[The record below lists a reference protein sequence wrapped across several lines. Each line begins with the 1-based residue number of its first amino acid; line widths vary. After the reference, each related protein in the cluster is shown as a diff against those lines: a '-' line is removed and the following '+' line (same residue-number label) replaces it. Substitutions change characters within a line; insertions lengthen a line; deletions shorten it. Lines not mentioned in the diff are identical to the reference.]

1 MIIYSRDDKILS
13 NISKLLEKRF
23 PSDAELE
30 ISVDFSMDEKT
41 AVYEIGKIT
50 AGSHWKVLE
59 LAGRLLRNPNLAP
72 GEYKTEKDVCGMY
85 FASHNKNY
93 YETAPLDEIYAYID
107 DLALWGMNTVKL
119 WFDLYFFE
127 NMQDGAEYAEKLKAI
142 FKHAKSIGIKV
153 ITTTIA
159 NEAFHNSPKE
169 LRADWTCGHDGY
181 IYNLNDHYH
190 VELCPSIPGGLEK
203 ILEYR
208 KEFLETFKDVEF
220 DYIEIVPYDEGGC
233 TCKECAPWGINGFL
247 KCCEALIPLYKS
259 YYPNTKI
266 IFTIWQFGTFLGTK
280 VEFDGLKEIFAS
292 GRFPEC
298 DYILGSSSHQW
309 YAYKNDL
316 GRPIIDFPEISMCGI
331 VPWGGYGANP
341 LPSRFQKAWDENGHK
356 SSGGLPYSEGIYE
369 DINKVVM
376 LRLFQDG
383 QSAADTV
390 REYLA
395 YEFKLAGELLDE
407 VHKAIFDMEETLQRT
422 FEIGHRYAIEKPEKI
437 FSIEKA
443 ILKADAT
450 LSEDIKNS
458 IKWKMLYWR
467 AVIDAELYRN
477 DFKRNDKVMGYFKEI
492 MENCHLENAGFHV
505 KPDIVEDK
513 EYGRPLTIADLKII
527 AAGGRIE
534 DLQ

>member
-1 MIIYSRDDKILS
+1 MIIYNRDDKILS

-127 NMQDGAEYAEKLKAI
+127 NMQDGAEYAKKLKAI

-190 VELCPSIPGGLEK
+190 VELCPSIPDGLEK

-220 DYIEIVPYDEGGC
+220 DYMEIVPYDEGGC

-266 IFTIWQFGTFLGTK
+266 IFTIWQFGTFTGTK
-280 VEFDGLKEIFAS
+280 AEFDGLKEIFAETAVGHNFS
-292 GRFPEC
+292 FDIYSNLSESRYVNIVMDMKRNLKELTMEELEKIVGYPFKIVEKKVKENPMNK
-298 DYILGSSSHQW
+298 YI
-309 YAYKNDL
+309 AMT
-316 GRPIIDFPEISMCGI
+316 F
-331 VPWGGYGANP
+331 
-341 LPSRFQKAWDENGHK
+341 AWNNME
-356 SSGGLPYSEGIYE
+356 
-369 DINKVVM
+369 
-376 LRLFQDG
+376 
-383 QSAADTV
+383 
-390 REYLA
+390 
-395 YEFKLAGELLDE
+395 DE
-407 VHKAIFDMEETLQRT
+407 V
-422 FEIGHRYAIEKPEKI
+422 
-437 FSIEKA
+437 
-443 ILKADAT
+443 
-450 LSEDIKNS
+450 
-458 IKWKMLYWR
+458 
-467 AVIDAELYRN
+467 
-477 DFKRNDKVMGYFKEI
+477 
-492 MENCHLENAGFHV
+492 
-505 KPDIVEDK
+505 
-513 EYGRPLTIADLKII
+513 
-527 AAGGRIE
+527 
-534 DLQ
+534 

>member
-1 MIIYSRDDKILS
+1 MILFDKNDRVLS
-13 NISKLLEKRF
+13 NIANLIQKRF
-23 PSDAELE
+23 PEGTELE
-30 ISVDFSMDEKT
+30 IAIDSSLDEKVG
-41 AVYEIGKIT
+41 VYESGKIR
-50 AGSHWKVLE
+50 AGSHWKVLDI
-59 LAGRLLRNPNLAP
+59 AGRLLRNSDLAK
-72 GEYKTEKDVCGMY
+72 GEYKTKKDVCGIY

-93 YETAPLDEIYAYID
+93 YETAPLKEIYAYID
-107 DLALWGMNTVKL
+107 DLALWGMNTIKL

-127 NMQDGAEYAEKLKAI
+127 DMKDGAKYAEKLKAI
-142 FKHAKSIGIKV
+142 FKYAKSIGIKI

-190 VELCPSIPGGLEK
+190 VEICPSKPGGLEK

-208 KEFLETFKDVEF
+208 REFLEVFKDIEF
-220 DYIEIVPYDEGGC
+220 DYMEIVPYDEGGC

-266 IFTIWQFGTFLGTK
+266 IFTIWQFGTFTGTK

-292 GRFPEC
+292 GRFADC

-331 VPWGGYGANP
+331 LPWGGYGANP
-341 LPSRFQKAWDENGHK
+341 LPKTFQRLWDENGHK

-369 DINKVVM
+369 DINKIIM
-376 LRLFQDG
+376 LKLFQDG
-383 QSAADTV
+383 QSAEDTV
-390 REYLA
+390 REYLS
-395 YEFKLAGELLDE
+395 YEFKLSGELLEE
-407 VHKAIFDMEETLQRT
+407 VCQAVFDMEDTLKRT
-422 FEIGHRYAIEKPEKI
+422 FEPGHRYAIERPEKI
-437 FSIEKA
+437 FSIENS
-443 ILKADAT
+443 ILKADKA
-450 LSEDIKNS
+450 LPEEIKSS

-477 DFKRNDKVMGYFKEI
+477 DFKRNSKVMGYFKEI
-492 MENCHLENAGFHV
+492 LEVCHLQNAGFHV
-505 KPDIVEDK
+505 KPDIVED
-513 EYGRPLTIADLKII
+513 ELFGRPLTIAELKII
-527 AAGGRIE
+527 AAGGSIK
-534 DLQ
+534 DLN